1 MLRGG
6 WLSSPAY
13 LGLRGQQDERR
24 VTASKVVTA
33 TEYASLVSFSRLG
46 VTCQCRWPPVTL
58 PPLFGVR
65 CGVGGNSE
73 GRSVACDARWW
84 PGGEQVP
91 KRVSLQKDC
100 YWSAPLSLR
109 GGRDGTGHLG
119 TSPTLSPCW
128 LSLPLSCATDGRN
141 TLGIHCHQK
150 NKSRNFFFPQEIFG
164 KMVAGIPRCHCRH
177 WQYLSFLLS

>member
-1 MLRGG
+1 MTLSVLDANPYHLLCNGVSLGVGGRVLRGG
-6 WLSSPAY
+6 RLSSPAY

-91 KRVSLQKDC
+91 KRVSLAERLLLVSTSL
-100 YWSAPLSLR
+100 SA
-109 GGRDGTGHLG
+109 
-119 TSPTLSPCW
+119 W
-128 LSLPLSCATDGRN
+128 
-141 TLGIHCHQK
+141 
-150 NKSRNFFFPQEIFG
+150 
-164 KMVAGIPRCHCRH
+164 
-177 WQYLSFLLS
+177 W